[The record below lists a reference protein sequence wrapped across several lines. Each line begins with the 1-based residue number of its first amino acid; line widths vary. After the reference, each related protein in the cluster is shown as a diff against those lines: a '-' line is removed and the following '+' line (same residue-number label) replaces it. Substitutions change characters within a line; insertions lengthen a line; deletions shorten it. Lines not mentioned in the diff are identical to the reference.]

1 MIKLLLV
8 VSVLTNVALLSHLKF
23 FYYQLKK
30 RNNRMYYAIQDVK
43 AMIENLGKD

>member
-1 MIKLLLV
+1 MIKLFLII
-8 VSVLTNVALLSHLKF
+8 SIATNVALLAHVKY

-30 RNNRMYYAIQDVK
+30 RSNRLYYAIQDVK